1 MCNPKINSHQP
12 ITYSCWFPP
21 KITLPPFFT
30 WMLFNIDFSLAY
42 VVSNH
47 YPSTMTGV
55 FLLELRTFARDIILL
70 LGTHTYMGPLWLA
83 FLHGSL
89 LEISLDE
96 VIVLNQRKK
105 HPQALGLSLLLLVF
119 VVETKKNIWMLLNQE
134 NVVFVYTK
142 FHMDSCYLSLW
153 WKFVYQMNNMTYNI
167 RPKNL
172 WKIGLKHDITKL

>member
-1 MCNPKINSHQP
+1 
-12 ITYSCWFPP
+12 
-21 KITLPPFFT
+21 
-30 WMLFNIDFSLAY
+30 
-42 VVSNH
+42 
-47 YPSTMTGV
+47 MTGV

-119 VVETKKNIWMLLNQE
+119 VVETKKNI
-134 NVVFVYTK
+134 
-142 FHMDSCYLSLW
+142 
-153 WKFVYQMNNMTYNI
+153 
-167 RPKNL
+167 
-172 WKIGLKHDITKL
+172 